1 MADRKTP
8 SPLYKVGSMAT
19 KQDRGTKRTCQNGD
33 CGARFYD
40 LSRSPIICPVCST
53 KYVIASSPTA
63 IAAVQEKA
71 APRKPKKEEF
81 VPAPVAAEEAVAA
94 EEELADV
101 EADETVADEDE
112 TFLEEEEEE
121 GDVSNIIG
129 PVAEDEQ
136 P

>member
-1 MADRKTP
+1 M
-8 SPLYKVGSMAT
+8 
-19 KQDRGTKRTCQNGD
+19 
-33 CGARFYD
+33 
-40 LSRSPIICPVCST
+40 
-53 KYVIASSPTA
+53 
-63 IAAVQEKA
+63 
-71 APRKPKKEEF
+71 
-81 VPAPVAAEEAVAA
+81 PAPVAAEEAVAA